1 MAAKT
6 TNYFTELTQVN
17 IDKHVEKKGKF
28 NYISWANAI
37 RELKKIHPKAT
48 WIVHKHGEE
57 GLPYLKTE
65 CGFFVE
71 ITVTVNGVDATELYP
86 VTDHNNKTLTA
97 PTASEINTNIKRCLA
112 KAIALHGLGIHLYA
126 GEDLPPSKPIDTLQ
140 QKELLDLLE
149 DRSAEK
155 DLLDKVM
162 SQISS
167 GTINQ
172 GNFRQ
177 AMEHYNNTL

>member
-1 MAAKT
+1 MATKK

-97 PTASEINTNIKRCLA
+97 PNAFEINTNIKRGLA

-126 GEDLPPSKPIDTLQ
+126 GEDLPPENPLDENQT
-140 QKELLDLLE
+140 KELLSTLKSKRQEGLV
-149 DRSAEK
+149 
-155 DLLDKVM
+155 DKVTH
-162 SQISS
+162 QISI
-167 GTINQ
+167 GVINKS
-172 GNFRQ
+172 NFQ
-177 AMEHYNNTL
+177 EVMEHYMNTP